1 MNIIGNMKKT
11 NNLKGVNVKT
21 DTNNNL
27 IKVGSLIKIDS
38 AMGRE
43 YPDYCGGRKGVVV
56 KIGNK
61 YCKVECSA
69 RNGAINVEFKHLTII
84 SKDTFDSFDSNWL
97 NFFYIKNPN
106 ILTN

>member
-1 MNIIGNMKKT
+1 MLNKLT
-11 NNLKGVNVKT
+11 NNKQGERMKT
-21 DTNNNL
+21 DINNNP
-27 IKVGSLIKIDS
+27 IRVGSLIRIES
-38 AMGRE
+38 CQHGE
-43 YPDYCGGRKGVVV
+43 YPDYCSGRKGVVV

-84 SKDTFDSFDSNWL
+84 SKDTFDNFDSNWL

-106 ILTN
+106 ILTNKERA